1 MPLKCSSWVLYQWCI
16 TVCCSYEIMPDFCN
30 CRKIRYSEGLG
41 FNLWNDEHCTRQEI
55 GTIDNI
61 LWRRKVNVVVFR
73 NTSAALVEGNNA
85 LELLKRNN
93 NNKKSSNDY

>member
-1 MPLKCSSWVLYQWCI
+1 M
-16 TVCCSYEIMPDFCN
+16 
-30 CRKIRYSEGLG
+30 
-41 FNLWNDEHCTRQEI
+41 
-55 GTIDNI
+55 
-61 LWRRKVNVVVFR
+61 NVVVFR